1 MTECNGLPLSF
12 SRQKRRNIQ
21 ADFNG
26 GQLTSD
32 AGAVL
37 LREVDKHLGLID
49 SIAAVIPDRRDP
61 SKITHD
67 LRTLLAQRI
76 FGIAMGYEDCNDHND
91 LRNDPLMQL
100 VTERGI
106 DNDQPLGSPATLCRM
121 ENSIDRQTL
130 VKMSKVLVEQFIQ
143 SHDSPPDEIILDFD
157 ATDDLI
163 HGQQE
168 GRFFHGYYDS
178 YCYLPLY
185 VFCGEQLLCA
195 YLRPSKIDGAK
206 HSRALLSLLVKRFR
220 QVWPNVKI
228 TFRGDSGFCRRR
240 MLRWCDRYNVKYII
254 GFAKN
259 SRVKKLARREIT
271 TARWRHRCTG
281 QKQRIFGEVQYAAGS
296 WDRQRRVIV
305 KAEHTGRGENPR
317 FVVTNIHGDPQTLY
331 EKVYC
336 QRGEME
342 NRIKEQQRGLFADRT
357 SCSKFLANQFRLL
370 LSSAAYVLLERL
382 RALGLKGTQ
391 LAKAQAGTIRLKLL
405 KIGARVSV
413 SVRRVVFHLASG
425 YPLKKLFVGL
435 LQNIRQAALQNPRQT
450 AFAST

>member
-1 MTECNGLPLSF
+1 MTECNGLPLEF
-12 SRQKRRNIQ
+12 SRQKRRNIKVNF
-21 ADFNG
+21 DG

-37 LREVDKHLGLID
+37 LREVEKRLGLVD
-49 SIAAVIPDRRDP
+49 ALSAAIPDPRQQ

-76 FGIAMGYEDCNDHND
+76 FAIAMGYEDCNDHND

-106 DNDQPLGSPATLCRM
+106 DDDQPLGSPATLCRM
-121 ENSIDRQTL
+121 ENSVTRQTL
-130 VKMSKVLVEQFIQ
+130 VKMSEVLVEQFIQ
-143 SHDSPPDEIILDFD
+143 SHDTPPSQIILDFD
-157 ATDDLI
+157 ATDDQI

-206 HSRALLSLLVKRFR
+206 HSWAILSLLVKRFR
-220 QVWPNVKI
+220 QAWGDEVEI
-228 TFRGDSGFCRRR
+228 IFRGDSGFCRWK
-240 MLRWCDRYNVKYII
+240 MLRWCDRNGVKYII
-254 GFAKN
+254 GLAKN
-259 SRVKKLARREIT
+259 ARVKRLARREIT

-281 QKQRIFGEVQYAAGS
+281 EKQRIFSEVRYAAAS
-296 WDRQRRVIV
+296 WDRQRRVIT
-305 KAEHTGRGENPR
+305 KAEHTSQGQNPR
-317 FVVTNIHGDPQTLY
+317 FVVTNLKGDPQTLY
-331 EKVYC
+331 DDVYC
-336 QRGEME
+336 QRGDME
-342 NRIKEQQRGLFADRT
+342 NRIKEQQLGLFADRT

-370 LSSAAYVLLERL
+370 LSSASYILLERM
-382 RALGLKGTQ
+382 RALGLKDTQ

-405 KIGARVSV
+405 KIGARLSV
-413 SVRRVVFHLASG
+413 SVRRVVLHLASG
-425 YPLKKLFVGL
+425 YPLKKLFANV
-435 LQNIRQAALQNPRQT
+435 LQNLRQP
-450 AFAST
+450 AFAPT